1 MAETAGLSS
10 IREDYLAATRSRR
23 MYSGILTLIFV
34 ILIMTGFQLADS
46 RNAGGFWDGI
56 GQIFAFP
63 AELLGEAWEKAAN
76 LPGLIWGYIP
86 ALIETINIA
95 LVSTLVGVMV
105 GAYLSFFCT
114 HGLAPYR
121 WLIWPI
127 RRLTDVL
134 RAIPEVVIALVLI
147 YVLGGGPVPAMIAIA
162 LHTMGAIG
170 KLYSEVN
177 ENVDPKPLEGLQSV
191 GATWGKRMWLG
202 VVPQVAPNYISYA
215 LLRFEVNVRAS
226 AILGFVGAGGIGAE
240 LRVAIGWGKG
250 RYDEAA
256 AVFILLF
263 LTIVVIDQASGW
275 LRQRLT
281 HGAGG
286 EAHGRV

>member
-1 MAETAGLSS
+1 MADTAGLSS
-10 IREDYLAATRSRR
+10 IRDDYLAATRSRR

-34 ILIMTGFQLADS
+34 VLIVSGFQLADS
-46 RNAGGFWDGI
+46 RNAGGFWDGL
-56 GQIFAFP
+56 GQIFDFP
-63 AELLGEAWEKAAN
+63 AELVREAWDKSAN
-76 LPGLIWGYIP
+76 LPGLMLGYIP
-86 ALIETINIA
+86 SLIETINIA
-95 LVSTLVGVMV
+95 LVSTLVGVLV
-105 GAYLSFFCT
+105 GAWLSFFCT
-114 HGLAPYR
+114 HGLSPYR

-127 RRLTDVL
+127 RRLTDIL

-147 YVLGGGPVPAMIAIA
+147 YILGGGPVPAMIAIA

-177 ENVDPKPLEGLQSV
+177 ENVDQKPLEGLQSV
-191 GATWGKRMWLG
+191 GATWGQRMWLG

-240 LRVAIGWGKG
+240 LRVAIGWGAG
-250 RYDEAA
+250 RYDQAA

-263 LTIVVIDQASGW
+263 LTIVVIDQVSGW

-281 HGAGG
+281 HGAEG